1 MHPEVIKEASGSC
14 PICGM
19 DLIPMEP
26 DETEEQ
32 KVYKDLLKKMK
43 IATIFTIPVFFIAMI
58 EMNEGNPLLK
68 IMDASRWNWLQLLL
82 TLPVVFYAC
91 WMFFLRAFKS
101 IITWNL
107 NMFTLNR
114 YFQKDQ
120 NFEMALLIEFEF
132 RTLLR
137 YSDISRFTWENVLNK
152 DELVLNEKKTGKK
165 RSIKV
170 GAVLKVLLLEYYDL
184 MQQPDLQSTV
194 FNYTLRH
201 TNRLLQLGSRFVGML
216 KKRVSTHSL
225 RKSGARFLY
234 EENNRSE
241 DVFLKI
247 SMILN
252 HSSTQVSRR
261 YLGIT
266 KEEISDVFSSFD
278 IFL

>member
-1 MHPEVIKEASGSC
+1 MTTTIEKTS
-14 PICGM
+14 
-19 DLIPMEP
+19 DYLTT
-26 DETEEQ
+26 DE
-32 KVYKDLLKKMK
+32 LK
-43 IATIFTIPVFFIAMI
+43 
-58 EMNEGNPLLK
+58 
-68 IMDASRWNWLQLLL
+68 R
-82 TLPVVFYAC
+82 
-91 WMFFLRAFKS
+91 
-101 IITWNL
+101 
-107 NMFTLNR
+107 LNR
-114 YFQKDQ
+114 YFQKEQ
-120 NFEMALLIEFEF
+120 NYQMALLIEFGF

-152 DELVLNEKKTGKK
+152 DELVLSEKKTGKK

-170 GAVLKVLLLEYYDL
+170 GAVLKALLLEYYEL
-184 MQQPDLQSTV
+184 LGQPNLDCTI

-201 TNRLLQLGSRFVGML
+201 TNRLLQFGSRFVGIR

-234 EENNRSE
+234 DENHRSE

-266 KEEISDVFSSFD
+266 KEEISDVYAGFD
-278 IFL
+278 FVL